1 MDKKI
6 SSLVIE
12 CKNLV
17 ELAKD
22 INEIRAVRLKF
33 MGKSGLFTE
42 LLKELKN
49 VPKEDKPKFGSL
61 INSGKNQAEQ
71 MIKEMEAKLQDEL
84 RLLKLEK
91 ESVDITM
98 PAKYNKIGALHPL
111 TKVKEE
117 ILDIFVG
124 LGFNIAEGPEIETDY
139 YNFQAMNIPT
149 DHPARDMQDTFYII
163 ENILLRTNTSP
174 MQARVMEKSNP
185 PIKVVVPGRV
195 YRSDDDAS
203 HSPMFHQIEGL
214 FVSENVTLSDL
225 YNTLSLF
232 FKAFFSEDTAIRFRP
247 SYFPFTEPSVEVDVT
262 CAKCNG
268 KGCSLCKGSGWIE
281 VLGSGIVNP
290 KVLELSGIDSTKYS
304 GFAFGIGVERIT
316 MIKYGIPDIRILF
329 DNDIRFLEQYR

>member
-163 ENILLRTNTSP
+163 ENILLRTHTSP